1 MKLTRSI
8 NLQGVVFT
16 IDEDAYQ
23 LLKDYL
29 SDIDSRLPFDEKKN
43 VMDDLESRIAELL
56 RSALFAQKVESV
68 TVEMIKDVRAR
79 IGEPDAFGENKRPV
93 FKRERINR
101 QGIGRVI
108 SIILKAILIIIA
120 IQVLFPVLAVVFALL
135 MAFFGISI
143 GGMALVPALGFELFG
158 GSTAWTWVLCLSVV
172 VALAMPVYMIVH
184 WIVKYSRERKHPSLR
199 FWIIAILVW
208 LLSLGGL
215 IASAAKALQ
224 VNGTDIVTVLETL
237 DDLDDDA
244 NLIREVRET
253 EPFNAIDAAGAVKL
267 EVYVGE
273 PQAVNVRYAPS
284 GAVTTEVVDGVL
296 KICGVDNHRG
306 KAVIN
311 VPSLEAINL
320 TGASRAEIHGLTDEL
335 RANISGASKL
345 DADDL
350 WVKNMHITVS
360 GASKAELNVTDSLW
374 AQANGASKIEYQGN
388 PSVQQS
394 ISLGAS
400 KIHRN

>member
-29 SDIDSRLPFDEKKN
+29 SDIDSRLPFDEKKD

-93 FKRERINR
+93 FKRDRISR

-120 IQVLFPVLAVVFALL
+120 IQVLFPVLAVIFALL

-273 PQAVNVRYAPS
+273 PQAVNVRYAQA

-306 KAVIN
+306 KAVIS
-311 VPSLEAINL
+311 VPSLKAINL
-320 TGASRAEIHGLTDEL
+320 TGASRAEVHGLTDEL

-388 PSVQQS
+388 PSIQQS

>member
-29 SDIDSRLPFDEKKN
+29 SDIDSRLPFDEKKD

-68 TVEMIKDVRAR
+68 TVEMIKDLRAR

-93 FKRERINR
+93 FKRDRISR

-120 IQVLFPVLAVVFALL
+120 IQVLFPVLAVIFALL

-244 NLIREVRET
+244 DLIREVRET

-273 PQAVNVRYAPS
+273 PQAVNVRYAQS

-296 KICGVDNHRG
+296 KICGVDNHSG

-320 TGASRAEIHGLTDEL
+320 TGASRAEVHGLTDEL

-374 AQANGASKIEYQGN
+374 AQAMGASKIEYQGN

>member
-29 SDIDSRLPFDEKKN
+29 SDIDSRLPFDEKKD

-93 FKRERINR
+93 FKRDRISR

-120 IQVLFPVLAVVFALL
+120 IQVLFPVLAVIFALL

-158 GSTAWTWVLCLSVV
+158 GSTAWTWVLCLSIV

-273 PQAVNVRYAPS
+273 PQAVNVRYAQS

-306 KAVIN
+306 KAVIS

-320 TGASRAEIHGLTDEL
+320 TGASRAEVHGLTDEL

-374 AQANGASKIEYQGN
+374 AQAMGASKIEYQGN

>member
-29 SDIDSRLPFDEKKN
+29 SDIDSRLPFDEKKD

-93 FKRERINR
+93 FKRDRISR

-120 IQVLFPVLAVVFALL
+120 IQVLFPILAVIFALL

-273 PQAVNVRYAPS
+273 PQAVNVRYAQS

-320 TGASRAEIHGLTDEL
+320 TGASRVEVHGLTDEL

-350 WVKNMHITVS
+350 WVKNMHLTVS
-360 GASKAELNVTDSLW
+360 GASKAEVNVTDSLW

>member
-29 SDIDSRLPFDEKKN
+29 SDIDSRLPFDEKKD

-68 TVEMIKDVRAR
+68 TVDMIKDVRAR
-79 IGEPDAFGENKRPV
+79 IGEPDAFGEHKRPV
-93 FKRERINR
+93 FKRDRINR

-120 IQVLFPVLAVVFALL
+120 IQVLFPVLAVIFALL

-273 PQAVNVRYAPS
+273 PQAVNVRYAQS

-320 TGASRAEIHGLTDEL
+320 TGASRAEVHGLTDEL

>member
-29 SDIDSRLPFDEKKN
+29 SDIDSRLPFDEKKD

-79 IGEPDAFGENKRPV
+79 IGEPDAFGEHKRPV
-93 FKRERINR
+93 FKRDRINR

-120 IQVLFPVLAVVFALL
+120 IQVLFPVLAVIFALL

-273 PQAVNVRYAPS
+273 PQAVNVRYAQS

-306 KAVIN
+306 KAVIK
-311 VPSLEAINL
+311 VPLLEAINL
-320 TGASRAEIHGLTDEL
+320 TGASRAEVHGLTDEL

>member
-29 SDIDSRLPFDEKKN
+29 SAIDSRLPFDEKKD

-93 FKRERINR
+93 FKRDRINR

-120 IQVLFPVLAVVFALL
+120 IQVLFPVLAVIFALL

-172 VALAMPVYMIVH
+172 VALAMPVHMIVH

-273 PQAVNVRYAPS
+273 PQAVNVRYAQS

-296 KICGVDNHRG
+296 KICGVNNHSG

-320 TGASRAEIHGLTDEL
+320 TGASRAEVHGLTDEL

>member
-29 SDIDSRLPFDEKKN
+29 SDIDSRLPFDEKKD

-79 IGEPDAFGENKRPV
+79 IGEPDAFGEHKRPV
-93 FKRERINR
+93 FKRDRINR

-120 IQVLFPVLAVVFALL
+120 IQVLFPVLAVIFALL

-253 EPFNAIDAAGAVKL
+253 ESFNAIDAAGAVKL

-273 PQAVNVRYAPS
+273 PQAVNVRYAQS

-296 KICGVDNHRG
+296 KICGVNNHSG

-320 TGASRAEIHGLTDEL
+320 TGASRAELHGLTDEL

-360 GASKAELNVTDSLW
+360 GASKAEVNVTDSLW
-374 AQANGASKIEYQGN
+374 AQAMGASKIEYQGN

>member
-29 SDIDSRLPFDEKKN
+29 SDIDSRLPFDEKKD

-68 TVEMIKDVRAR
+68 TAEMIKEVRAR
-79 IGEPDAFGENKRPV
+79 IGEPDAFGEHKRPV
-93 FKRERINR
+93 FKRDRISR

-120 IQVLFPVLAVVFALL
+120 IQVLFPVLAVIFALL

-273 PQAVNVRYAPS
+273 PQAVNVRYAQS

-320 TGASRAEIHGLTDEL
+320 TGASRAEVHGLTDEL

-388 PSVQQS
+388 PSIQQS

>member
-29 SDIDSRLPFDEKKN
+29 SDIDSRLPFDEKKD

-93 FKRERINR
+93 FKRDRISR

-120 IQVLFPVLAVVFALL
+120 IQVLFPVLAVIFALL
-135 MAFFGISI
+135 MAFFGISL

-273 PQAVNVRYAPS
+273 PQAVNVRYAQP

-320 TGASRAEIHGLTDEL
+320 TGASRAEVHGLTDEL

>member
-29 SDIDSRLPFDEKKN
+29 SDIDSRLPFDEKKD

-93 FKRERINR
+93 FKRDRISR

-120 IQVLFPVLAVVFALL
+120 IQVLFPVLAVIFALL

-244 NLIREVRET
+244 DLIREVRET

-273 PQAVNVRYAPS
+273 PQAVNVRYAQS

-296 KICGVDNHRG
+296 KICGVNNHSG

-320 TGASRAEIHGLTDEL
+320 TGASRAEVHGLTDEL

-374 AQANGASKIEYQGN
+374 AQAMGASKIEYQGN

>member
-29 SDIDSRLPFDEKKN
+29 SDIDSRLPFDEKKD

-68 TVEMIKDVRAR
+68 TAEMIKDVRAR

-93 FKRERINR
+93 FKRDRISR

-120 IQVLFPVLAVVFALL
+120 IQVLFPVLAVIFALL

-158 GSTAWTWVLCLSVV
+158 GSTAWTWVLCLSIV

-273 PQAVNVRYAPS
+273 PQAVNVRYAQS

-296 KICGVDNHRG
+296 KICGVNNHSG

-320 TGASRAEIHGLTDEL
+320 TGASRAEVHGLTDEL

-360 GASKAELNVTDSLW
+360 GASKAEVNVTDSLW